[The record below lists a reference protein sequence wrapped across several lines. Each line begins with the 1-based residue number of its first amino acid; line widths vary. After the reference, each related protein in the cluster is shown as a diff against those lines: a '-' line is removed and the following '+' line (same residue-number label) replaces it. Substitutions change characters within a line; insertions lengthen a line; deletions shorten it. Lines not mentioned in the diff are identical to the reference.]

1 MASTPTISPPSLSEA
16 PVKLTS
22 RQRRAL
28 PGSRHEQMM
37 ARLKWLLPSLAAL
50 LLAVII
56 IWPLSSVQEF
66 SFLLAKDK
74 VEMATE
80 RLRVDKASYRGETAR
95 GEAFLIE
102 AQSAVQ
108 KTSAVAEVDLTNL
121 AARLEGNDGLAVVT
135 APAGTYFLNE
145 DSLRV
150 SGPIRLDS
158 AAGYTVETGT
168 VDIDMNAR
176 TLASREAVTGQL
188 PIGRFNADQLSADLQ
203 GRVLILEGK
212 AHLRIKGR
220 AGRGG

>member
-1 MASTPTISPPSLSEA
+1 M
-16 PVKLTS
+16 V
-22 RQRRAL
+22 
-28 PGSRHEQMM
+28 
-37 ARLKWLLPSLAAL
+37 RLKWLLPSLAAL

-80 RLRVDKASYRGETAR
+80 RLRVDRAGYRGETAR

-102 AQSAVQ
+102 AENAVQ

-135 APAGTYFLNE
+135 APTGTYFLNK
-145 DSLRV
+145 DALRV
-150 SGPIRLDS
+150 HGPIRLES

-168 VDIDMNAR
+168 VDIDMNSR
-176 TLASREAVTGQL
+176 TLVSRQDVSGQI
-188 PIGRFNADQLSADLQ
+188 PIGSFNAAMLSADLQ
-203 GRVLILEGK
+203 GRVLILEGR

-220 AGRGG
+220 AGRGE